1 MLRIAAAAE
10 NLAVCA
16 LASGADAVSAFAADG
31 SLSGPEIFG
40 QQLVTGLSNGM
51 IIALIA
57 IGYTMVYGI
66 IELINFAHGD
76 LCMLGAFFALTFV
89 GALGMASW
97 VGTGGA
103 GGVVLLLLSTAVFCG
118 SLNWTIDRLAYR
130 PLRKASKLSLLVSAI
145 GASFVLVNLGLFWGG
160 LPMDVFAGGTSSA
173 APKDFPA
180 IVANSNL
187 ASFSD
192 VRYTL
197 NDLLVLVVTVPL
209 MVALTVIVKFT
220 RLGKAMRAVA
230 QNPTAA
236 QLMGIDT
243 DRVIGATFFIG
254 GALGGFATVVYS
266 LYNNTIS
273 FQMGYRMGMDAFVAA
288 VLGGI
293 GNLPGAVLGG
303 LLIGVVRAMS
313 DQYIEAKWTNAV
325 VFGILILILVFRPS
339 GLLGAKLRE
348 KV

>member
-1 MLRIAAAAE
+1 MMLRSA
-10 NLAVCA
+10 A
-16 LASGADAVSAFAADG
+16 LAESVAMCVLAQADG
-31 SLSGPEIFG
+31 QLSAWESFA
-40 QQLVTGLSNGM
+40 QQMVIGLSNGM

-76 LCMLGAFFALTFV
+76 LCMLGGFLALTLV
-89 GALGMASW
+89 GAFGMAEWSQ
-97 VGTGGA
+97 GA
-103 GGVVLLLLSTAVFCG
+103 SIGGVIGLLLVTACFCG
-118 SLNWTIDRLAYR
+118 ALNWTVDRYAYR
-130 PLRKASKLSLLVSAI
+130 PLRKASKLTLLVAAI
-145 GASFVLVNLGLFWGG
+145 GASFVLVNVGLFWGG
-160 LPMDVFAGGTSSA
+160 MPMEVFTGGVASA
-173 APKDFPA
+173 APKDFPKL
-180 IVANSNL
+180 IPNTPL
-187 ASFSD
+187 LPDSD
-192 VRYTL
+192 VLYTS
-197 NDLLVLVVTVPL
+197 NDLLVLAVTLPL
-209 MVALTVIVKFT
+209 MVGLTVLVKFT
-220 RLGKAMRAVA
+220 KLGKAMRAVA
-230 QNPTAA
+230 QNPTASK
-236 QLMGIDT
+236 LMGIDT

-303 LLIGVVRAMS
+303 IFIGLVRAMS
-313 DQYIEAKWTNAV
+313 DQYIEARWTNAV
-325 VFGILILILVFRPS
+325 VFGILVLILVFRPN

>member
-1 MLRIAAAAE
+1 MLRAAAAAE
-10 NLAVCA
+10 QIAVLA
-16 LASGADAVSAFAADG
+16 LARADSVPAFASDG
-31 SLSGPEIFG
+31 LLSGPEVFS

-66 IELINFAHGD
+66 VELINFAHGD
-76 LCMLGAFFALTFV
+76 LCMLGAFFALTAV
-89 GALGMASW
+89 GAFAMDAGA
-97 VGTGGA
+97 GGA
-103 GGVVLLLLSTAVFCG
+103 GGVLGLVALLVATAAFCG
-118 SLNWTIDRLAYR
+118 ALNWSINRLAYR

-145 GASFVLVNLGLFWGG
+145 GASFVLVNVGLFWGG
-160 LPMDVFAGGTSSA
+160 LPMEVFGGGNSA
-173 APKDFPA
+173 SAVKAFPA
-180 IVANSNL
+180 LVEPKPAFPLGDVIVSRR
-187 ASFSD
+187 D
-192 VRYTL
+192 
-197 NDLLVLVVTVPL
+197 VLVALVTLPL
-209 MVALTVIVKFT
+209 MVALTFLVQFT
-220 RLGKAMRAVA
+220 KLGKAMRAVA

-236 QLMGIDT
+236 SLMGIDVE
-243 DRVIGATFFIG
+243 RVIGATFFIG

-266 LYNNTIS
+266 ICNQSVN

-303 LLIGVVRAMS
+303 LMIGLVRAMS
-313 DQYIEAKWTNAV
+313 DGYVETRWTNSV

>member
-1 MLRIAAAAE
+1 MVRTTGLAESVVACVMAA
-10 NLAVCA
+10 
-16 LASGADAVSAFAADG
+16 GDG
-31 SLSGPEIFG
+31 QLSGGEVFA

-57 IGYTMVYGI
+57 LGYTMVYGI

-76 LCMLGAFFALTFV
+76 LCMLGAFFALTVV
-89 GALGMASW
+89 GALGMADGAAAAGP
-97 VGTGGA
+97 VGVIG
-103 GGVVLLLLSTAVFCG
+103 LLLATALFCG
-118 SLNWTIDRLAYR
+118 SLNWLLDRTAYR
-130 PLRKASKLSLLVSAI
+130 PLRNASKLSLLVAAI
-145 GASFVLVNLGLFWGG
+145 GASFVFMNLGLFWGG
-160 LPMDVFAGGTSSA
+160 MPMDVFSFGGSSA
-173 APKDFPA
+173 APKDFPQL
-180 IVANSNL
+180 VSNDTLLPNSDIL
-187 ASFSD
+187 
-192 VRYTL
+192 YTQ
-197 NDLLVLVVTVPL
+197 NDLLVLLVTVPL
-209 MVALTVIVKFT
+209 MVGLTVLVRFT
-220 RLGKAMRAVA
+220 KLGKAMRAVA

-236 QLMGIDT
+236 RLMGIDT

-303 LLIGVVRAMS
+303 LLIGVVRTMS
-313 DQYIEAKWTNAV
+313 DQYIETRWTNAV
-325 VFGILILILVFRPS
+325 VFGILVLILVFRPS